1 MYGPG
6 GKEHVD
12 GPVFNIDDYTQYKAM
27 QLSKN
32 AYKWINTIYR
42 DTILPILV

>member
-1 MYGPG
+1 MRTQCEVVIMYGPG

-32 AYKWINTIYR
+32 AYK
-42 DTILPILV
+42 